1 MTLFPLLPI
10 SLLGHSEFPVIVD
23 GCPDLSRHSKSDYL
37 DSSTADSDINGL
49 YLSSD
54 AQQVVAEGLHEP
66 YTRTANVGLIPYFV
80 VETISN
86 QYLFIRV
93 RKY

>member
-1 MTLFPLLPI
+1 MA
-10 SLLGHSEFPVIVD
+10 
-23 GCPDLSRHSKSDYL
+23 
-37 DSSTADSDINGL
+37 TADSDINGL

-66 YTRTANVGLIPYFV
+66 TRTANVGLIPYFV